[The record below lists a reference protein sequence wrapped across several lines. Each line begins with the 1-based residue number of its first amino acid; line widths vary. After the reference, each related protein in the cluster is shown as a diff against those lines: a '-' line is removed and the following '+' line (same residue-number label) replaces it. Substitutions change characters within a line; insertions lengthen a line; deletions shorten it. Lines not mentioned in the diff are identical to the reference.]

1 MRPTTSTA
9 TRLLPAALAAVVATI
24 VLGILGMHALS
35 THTVMSH
42 NMTAPMTGPMT
53 APMTGHVDGIR
64 DAGAAHGSAT
74 AAEVFAAG
82 PAGSGHAMGD
92 MVMLCVFMLAAAGA
106 LLLALTAPRRT
117 PRPYATSRAST
128 STFLRLPRLR
138 AATGPPPAWEFSV
151 IRC

>member
-42 NMTAPMTGPMT
+42 TMTAPMT

-74 AAEVFAAG
+74 AAEVLAAG